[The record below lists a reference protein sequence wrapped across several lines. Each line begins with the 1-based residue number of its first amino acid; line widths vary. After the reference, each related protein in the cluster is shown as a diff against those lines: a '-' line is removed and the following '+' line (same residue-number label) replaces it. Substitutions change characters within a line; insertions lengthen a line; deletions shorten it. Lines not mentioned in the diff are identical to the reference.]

1 MNQSRRYYGLNGL
14 DEKLE
19 AYLNYNGGFF
29 IEIGAN
35 DGVTQSNTLYFEQF
49 RNWSGILVEP
59 THLNYFKCRANR
71 AKQTKVYCA
80 ACVPFGY
87 TERFVPIVYANLMS
101 VSEIPE
107 SDILDAQAH
116 AAVGKQFLH
125 PYEDTFTFGA
135 EAKMLNDIL
144 LEAEAPRKIDLFS
157 LDVEGVELQV
167 LKGVD
172 HDCFRFKYL
181 LVECRALERLKDF
194 LEPKRYAFVASLS
207 EHDYLFRDL
216 EQTSG

>member
-19 AYLNYNGGFF
+19 SYVGYDGGFF
-29 IEIGAN
+29 VEIGAN

-49 RNWSGILVEP
+49 RQWSGILVEP

-71 AKQTKVYCA
+71 SKHTKVFCA

-87 TERFVPIVYANLMS
+87 TERFVPIVYSNLMS
-101 VSEIPE
+101 VSELPE
-107 SDILDAQAH
+107 SDIPDARAH
-116 AAVGKQFLH
+116 AAIGKQFLN
-125 PYEDTFTFGA
+125 PYEDTFAFGA
-135 EAKMLNDIL
+135 EAKFLNDIL

-172 HDCFRFKYL
+172 HDRFRFKFL
-181 LVECRALERLKDF
+181 LVECRALERLRDF
-194 LEPKRYAFVASLS
+194 LESKRYAFVANLS

-216 EQTSG
+216 D